1 MLLCRRAVALA
12 ALTSLS
18 ACTSHPA
25 ATTAPARPVDAAP
38 SAALAPRPPS
48 AIPANGWPADK
59 QALHL
64 LSRLAYG
71 PRPGDLAALRAAGPD
86 AWIEAQLHPT
96 TLTDEALEAKLRSYP
111 SLAESPAELVARY
124 PRPKQAAKRAARLAA
139 RRNGGVNPPPSGVNA
154 ATSTLPVDPAI
165 PMTPDGKPRDLVREL
180 TAQKV
185 LRAVMSERQ
194 LQEVLVDFWFNHFNV
209 FAQKGADPW
218 LVGSY
223 ERDAIRPHV
232 FGKFRDLL
240 GATAH
245 HPAMLFY
252 LDNWQSKAGALNE
265 NYGREL
271 LELHTVGVDGGYT
284 QNDVREVA
292 RAFTGW
298 SIESRLDPVFRFRP
312 RVHDGDAKTVL
323 GTAIDAGGEK
333 DGERVLDLLAQH
345 PATARFVSLQ
355 LARKFV
361 SDDPPASLVDSLAKV
376 YLASGGDLSAVYK
389 ALFFAPE
396 LWSDAAYGA
405 KVKTPLEVAVSAL
418 RAVGATV
425 DDPDALGQ
433 AVARMGE
440 PLYRCQPPTGYKS
453 TADAWVGSGALVSRI
468 NFGVELASGRLRGVT
483 FDREKLVA
491 GAPPDD
497 AGALV
502 DRLAQVVLHQPI
514 AKGTRDVVVAE
525 VTRDAAHITYQEPP
539 PDALPQALGLL
550 LGSPEF
556 QHR

>member
-1 MLLCRRAVALA
+1 VLLAACATHPPVGSTAAPGAAAAAVAP
-12 ALTSLS
+12 S
-18 ACTSHPA
+18 PA
-25 ATTAPARPVDAAP
+25 P
-38 SAALAPRPPS
+38 PPS
-48 AIPANGWPADK
+48 AIPAPTWSLDK
-59 QALHL
+59 RSLHV

-71 PRPGDLAALRAAGPD
+71 PRPGDLAAIRAAGVD
-86 AWIEAQLHPT
+86 AWISAQLHPT
-96 TLTDEALEAKLRSYP
+96 ALTDEALEAKLRSYP

-124 PRPKQAAKRAARLAA
+124 PRPKQAAKLAA
-139 RRNGGVNPPPSGVNA
+139 RRAARHGGGGAPAMNAPPS
-154 ATSTLPVDPAI
+154 TVDPAAS
-165 PMTPDGKPRDLVREL
+165 TPDGKPRDLVREL
-180 TAQKV
+180 TAQKL
-185 LRAVMSERQ
+185 LRAVTSERQ

-209 FAQKGADPW
+209 FAQKGADLW

-223 ERDAIRPHV
+223 ERDAIRPFV

-284 QNDVREVA
+284 QDDVREVA

-298 SIESRLDPVFRFRP
+298 SIESRQDPVYRFRP
-312 RVHDGDAKTVL
+312 RVHDRDAKTVL
-323 GTAIDAGGEK
+323 GTAITAGGEK

-345 PATARFVSLQ
+345 PATARLVATQ

-361 SDDPPASLVDSLAKV
+361 ADDPPASLVDDLSQV
-376 YLASGGDLSAVYK
+376 FLASGGDLSAVYK
-389 ALFFAPE
+389 ALFFSREFWAD
-396 LWSDAAYGA
+396 SVYGA
-405 KVKTPLEVAVSAL
+405 KVKTPLEVAASAL

-425 DDPDALGQ
+425 DTADALGQ

-468 NFGVELASGRLRGVT
+468 NFGVQLAAGRLRGVS
-483 FDREKLVA
+483 FDRERLVG
-491 GAPPDD
+491 GAPPAD
-497 AGALV
+497 AGSLV
-502 DRLAQVVLHQPI
+502 DRLADVVLHRPVGQ
-514 AKGTRDVVVAE
+514 GTRDVVVAE